1 MTQDLQGFEVNIW
14 RLPEVCAE
22 PAPIQEGQIK
32 EGAKVLSFDLL
43 VYCSLVYFAV

>member
-1 MTQDLQGFEVNIW
+1 MTLDLQGFEVNIW

-32 EGAKVLSFDLL
+32 GDAKILSFDLL
-43 VYCSLVYFAV
+43 VYCSLLYFAV